1 MGKAGFPFLVMRLK
15 QYFLIFASFAVTVIG
30 LLYGISPQWFAR
42 TFFGISEIDLNIA
55 HILRAIMGLYLALAV
70 FWLYSAFSNRHRS
83 TAVLTC
89 VVFAGGLFIGRLIS
103 YFADGQPKPLLVLY
117 IVLEL
122 ALIPLAFWIF
132 KLRD

>member
-1 MGKAGFPFLVMRLK
+1 MRFK

-30 LLYGISPQWFAR
+30 LLYGISPQWFAQ
-42 TFFGISEIDLNIA
+42 TFLGISEIDLNIA

-70 FWLYSAFSNRHRS
+70 FWFYSAFSKKYRD

-103 YFADGQPKPLLVLY
+103 YFADGQPKPLLILY

-122 ALIPLAFWIF
+122 GLVPLAFWIF

>member
-1 MGKAGFPFLVMRLK
+1 
-15 QYFLIFASFAVTVIG
+15 
-30 LLYGISPQWFAR
+30 
-42 TFFGISEIDLNIA
+42 
-55 HILRAIMGLYLALAV
+55 MGLYLALAV
-70 FWLYSAFSNRHRS
+70 FWLYSAFSNRHRN

-89 VVFAGGLFIGRLIS
+89 VVFAGGLFIGRLVS
-103 YFADGQPKPLLVLY
+103 YFADGQPKPLLILY

>member
-1 MGKAGFPFLVMRLK
+1 MRFK

-42 TFFGISEIDLNIA
+42 TFLGISEIDLNIA

-70 FWLYSAFSNRHRS
+70 FWLYSAFSKKYRD

-122 ALIPLAFWIF
+122 GLVPLAFWIF

>member
-1 MGKAGFPFLVMRLK
+1 MRFK

-30 LLYGISPQWFAR
+30 LLYGISPQWFAQ
-42 TFFGISEIDLNIA
+42 TFLGIPEIDLNIA

-70 FWLYSAFSNRHRS
+70 FWLYSAFSKKYRD

-122 ALIPLAFWIF
+122 GLVPLAFWIF